1 MTPEHETITENTNF
15 ILGLDIAT
23 SLRILV
29 AQNQNGGPLTDE
41 QMKTV
46 RDTALVDL
54 MPKILNAAGV
64 SPQKLKET
72 LGL

>member
-1 MTPEHETITENTNF
+1 MAPDHETMTANTNF
-15 ILGLDIAT
+15 ILGMDIAT

-41 QMKTV
+41 QMKAV

-54 MPKILNAAGV
+54 MPKILNAVGV
-64 SPQKLKET
+64 THQKLKET